1 MVWGV
6 ALSAALAIGAVS
18 CVEPY
23 NDTDIWKEIDQ
34 IKGDIASL
42 KERVEGE
49 LASLRELINGLIVVN
64 EVVENKD
71 GSVEVKLSNDE
82 SFTLYPK
89 GDDVPSNLVTVV
101 ELEDGKLYW
110 AMYDKSGQAQ
120 PIKINGDYVPVYNA
134 TPKMRVAEDGK
145 TLEVSFDGGQ
155 TWIATGYAESVADL
169 NIDDIE
175 VVYSEWQVD
184 EEENP
189 LPLYCII
196 TINGVQVKV
205 GMNCRIIAD
214 TDYVYVPAGGNE
226 TLSLRAER
234 AVDFATTAPEGWTC
248 NAELKAET
256 GSEPTSVALSIAAP
270 SSDSV
275 EAGKAVADGVVK
287 LYVVFDNGLS
297 AISSI
302 KVSSSDPIF
311 MSYTMDS
318 ITITSGGVE
327 EVVCGLIE
335 SASYTAELAA
345 ENANKYFAD
354 ATQKSAYSV
363 VFTPEKNSVSPKAKD
378 INPNLKPGVEY
389 TFWYA
394 IPTVAEDGKKSVAA
408 TDISKDAN
416 SCSFIDVVCTIT
428 PSFFDAE
435 VSLTVN
441 GSAGYKI
448 GLIESLNYSAAT
460 LLDKLNDDTCP
471 LHTETE
477 LKGLVTKLVG
487 VDADSLEAGVG
498 YTLWYLECGEKTAAT
513 VNDIVAYSFNTNS
526 FAKGGDLELTSS
538 DKSIKQTSFSLK
550 LNSVGHIYLYYYTIK
565 SSEIK
570 SNTTDSALMDMLLKD
585 GTACKTTQAVT
596 VENNSAELS
605 TAYTVLAVGV
615 DANGKYG
622 KLFKEEI
629 TTTSVEYNNLTLAV
643 EVVGEV
649 NLNKATLKATS
660 EGAAGFAYM
669 YVSNRSTEWL
679 FAWDKDKDLAGEFM
693 AGNINSSYVQK
704 VDANGNIELRGLD
717 LATAN
722 DKENVYKPSEDG
734 EELVLD
740 YVKDRYDVPAGS
752 VVFVGAL
759 DSEGLI
765 SKVEM
770 VEIYPNKNYGTLV
783 ASSDAKWAQTRPA
796 IKVYDIAI
804 TGNYK
809 ASWYVT
815 PTAGCTAYSY
825 ASKSCQSMEIAT
837 VEELLDYIIANTGIE
852 NMQTQSH
859 KYGTRC
865 TYHASASYMYIYC
878 DWGGDLNGDGF
889 VSLDEYVP
897 FYETGLE
904 GGNCIGTG
912 DKSDFYIFTTWVD
925 ADGNFYE
932 PSVYDPELKNSDGSK
947 GGFVALELYD
957 ASKKE
962 E

>member
-1 MVWGV
+1 MVWSV

-23 NDTDIWKEIDQ
+23 NDTDIWEEINQ

-42 KERVEGE
+42 KERIEGE
-49 LASLRELINGLIVVN
+49 LTSLRELINGLIVVS
-64 EVVENKD
+64 EVVEKAD

-89 GDDVPSNLVTVV
+89 GDAIPSNLVTVV
-101 ELEDGKLYW
+101 EMEDGLLYW
-110 AMYDKSGQAQ
+110 AMYDKGGNAQ
-120 PIKINGDYVPVYNA
+120 PIKINGEYAPVYNA

-155 TWIATGYAESVADL
+155 TWIVTGYTESVADL

-184 EEENP
+184 ENENP

-214 TDYVYVPAGGNE
+214 TDYVYVPAGSNAS
-226 TLSLRAER
+226 LSVRAER

-311 MSYTMDS
+311 VSYTLDS
-318 ITITSGGVE
+318 VTITSGGVE

-335 SASYTAELAA
+335 SANFTTELAA
-345 ENANKYFAD
+345 ENANKFFAD

-363 VFTPEKNSVSPKAKD
+363 VFTSEKNAVSPKAKEL
-378 INPNLKPGVEY
+378 NPELKAGVEY

-394 IPTVAEDGKKSVAA
+394 IPTVSEDGKKSVAA
-408 TDISKDAN
+408 NDISKDSK
-416 SCSFIDVVCTIT
+416 SCSFVDVACTIT

-477 LKGLVTKLVG
+477 LKGLVTKLAG
-487 VDADSLEAGVG
+487 VEADSLEAGVG
-498 YTLWYLECGEKTAAT
+498 YTLWYLECGDKTVASIS
-513 VNDIVAYSFNTNS
+513 DLVAYSFTTKTFS
-526 FAKGGDLELTSS
+526 KGGDLELTSS
-538 DKSIKQTSFSLK
+538 NKSVKQTSFSLE
-550 LNSVGHIYLYYYTIK
+550 LNSVGHIYLYYYVLK
-565 SSEIK
+565 SADVKK
-570 SNTTDSALMDMLLKD
+570 SATDDDLMTMVLKE
-585 GTACKTTQAVT
+585 GTACKTTMAVT

-629 TTTSVEYNNLTLAV
+629 TTTSVEYNNLTLNV
-643 EVVGEV
+643 EIVGDV
-649 NLNKATLKATS
+649 CLNKASLKATS

-679 FAWDKDKDLAGEFM
+679 YAWDKDKELAGEFM
-693 AGNINSSYVQK
+693 AGNINSSYVHK
-704 VDANGNIELRGLD
+704 VDAGGNIELRGLD

-722 DKENVYKPSEDG
+722 DKTNIYDEG
-734 EELVLD
+734 EEERVVID
-740 YVKDRYDVPAGS
+740 VVNTYDDKAGS

-770 VEIYPNKNYGTLV
+770 VTLYPTENYGNVVKST
-783 ASSDAKWAQTRPA
+783 DAKWLETRPV
-796 IKVYDIAI
+796 IDVYNIVE

-809 ASWYVT
+809 ADWYVT
-815 PTAGCTAYSY
+815 PAAGCTAYSLAY
-825 ASKSCQSMEIAT
+825 ISCQNAKIAT
-837 VEELLDYIIANTGIE
+837 VDELLRLIIANTGIE
-852 NMQTQSH
+852 NTQTQSH

-865 TYHASASYMYIYC
+865 TYHPSGSYMYIYC
-878 DWGGDLNGDGF
+878 DWGGDLDGDGF
-889 VSLDEYVP
+889 VSLDEFVP
-897 FYETGLE
+897 FYESGLR
-904 GGNCIGTG
+904 GGYGTG
-912 DKSDFYIFTTWVD
+912 SGAKGDFFVYTTWVD

-957 ASKKE
+957 ASKNE

>member
-1 MVWGV
+1 MVWSV

-23 NDTDIWKEIDQ
+23 NDTDIWEEIDQ
-34 IKGDIASL
+34 IKGDIAAL

-49 LASLRELINGLIVVN
+49 LTSLRELINGLIVVS
-64 EVVENKD
+64 EVVEKTD
-71 GSVEVKLSNDE
+71 GSVEVKLSNDQ

-89 GDDVPSNLVTVV
+89 GDAIPSNLITVV
-101 ELEDGKLYW
+101 EMEDGLLYW
-110 AMYDKSGQAQ
+110 AMYDKGGQAQ
-120 PIKINGDYVPVYNA
+120 PIKINGEYAPVYNA

-155 TWIATGYAESVADL
+155 TWIVTGYTESVADL
-169 NIDDIE
+169 NIEDIE

-184 EEENP
+184 EDENP
-189 LPLYCII
+189 IPLYCII

-205 GMNCRIIAD
+205 GMNCRIIVD
-214 TDYVYVPAGGNE
+214 SDYLYVPAGSNVA
-226 TLSLRAER
+226 LSARAER

-256 GSEPTSVALSIAAP
+256 GSAPTSVALSIVAP
-270 SSDSV
+270 SSDAV
-275 EAGKAVADGVVK
+275 TAGKAVADGVVK

-318 ITITSGGVE
+318 ITITSGGVDE
-327 EVVCGLIE
+327 IVCGLIE
-335 SASYTAELAA
+335 SASFTAELAA

-363 VFTPEKNSVSPKAKD
+363 VFSSEQNSVSPKAKE
-378 INPNLKPGVEY
+378 INPDLKPGVEY

-394 IPTVAEDGKKSVAA
+394 IPTVAEDGKKSVTAN
-408 TDISKDAN
+408 DISKDAN
-416 SCSFIDVVCTIT
+416 SCRFIDVACTIT

-435 VSLTVN
+435 VSLSVK

-448 GLIESLNYSAAT
+448 GLIESLSYSSAA
-460 LLDKLNDDTCP
+460 LLDKFSDETCP
-471 LHTETE
+471 LHTEAE
-477 LKGLVTKLVG
+477 LKGLVTELVG

-498 YTLWYLECGEKTAAT
+498 YTLWYLECGDKTT
-513 VNDIVAYSFNTNS
+513 VTTNDIVAYSFKTNS

-538 DKSIKQTSFSLK
+538 DKSVKQTSFSLK
-550 LNSVGHIYLYYYTIK
+550 LNSVGHIYIYYYTIK

-570 SNTTDSALMDMLLKD
+570 KNTTDSALMDMLLKD

-629 TTTSVEYNNLTLAV
+629 TTTSVEYNNLTLSV
-643 EVVGEV
+643 EVVGDV
-649 NLNKATLKATS
+649 NLNKASLKATS

-679 FAWDKDKDLAGEFM
+679 FAWDQDKDLAGEFM
-693 AGNINSSYVQK
+693 AGNLNSSYVQK
-704 VDANGNIELRGLD
+704 VDANGTIELRGLD

-722 DKENVYKPSEDG
+722 DKKNIYEDSEDG
-734 EELVLD
+734 EEKILVD
-740 YVKDRYDVPAGS
+740 VVDRYDSPAGS

-770 VEIYPNKNYGTLV
+770 VELHPAKNYGTLV
-783 ASSDAKWAQTRPA
+783 TPSDAKWAQTRPD
-796 IKVYDIAI
+796 INVYDITV

-809 ASWYVT
+809 TSWYVT
-815 PTAGCTAYSY
+815 PAAGCTAYSY
-825 ASKSCQSMEIAT
+825 ASKSCQSMELAT

-852 NMQTQSH
+852 NTQTQSH

-865 TYHASASYMYIYC
+865 AYHASASYMYIYC
-878 DWGGDLNGDGF
+878 EWGGDLNGDGF

-897 FYETGLE
+897 FYETGLV
-904 GGNCIGTG
+904 GANCIGTG
-912 DKSDFYIFTTWVD
+912 EKGDFYIFTTWVD

-932 PSVYDPELKNSDGSK
+932 PSVYDPELKNDDGTK
-947 GGFVALELYD
+947 GGFIDLKLYVA
-957 ASKKE
+957 E
-962 E
+962 EE